1 MQVLS
6 FRHGSASLTAAAL
19 GASGLAHAAGLAA
32 FVTMYDPEPAAP
44 VSRPVVIE
52 IVAAAPAAAT
62 GEPPPPAAAEPRAA
76 VPAGQTPDIR
86 MDETPLPQPPGDR
99 TAATDEVEAASLPNE
114 AVPAPK
120 PPTASAGTSTAAPAG
135 NEPSIFEIGIAALPP
150 PAAGFAPSPRRKPSA
165 PAEET
170 AVAAP
175 AAPAAERPP
184 AHSPPRTVSWESAA
198 APGAKRITKQ
208 IRAPAPQAAPDPGG
222 EQGSSETASLPQD
235 GESLVAADY
244 AHASLGNQPPR
255 YPRRARRDGLEGRV
269 VLSARVSAAGQIV
282 GLEVVR
288 SSGHEI
294 LDRAAVR
301 AVNRW
306 TVRPA
311 RQGSRPVPSEIRIPI
326 LFRLTDG

>member
-19 GASGLAHAAGLAA
+19 GASGLVHAAGLAA

-62 GEPPPPAAAEPRAA
+62 GEPSPAAVAEPRAA

-86 MDETPLPQPPGDR
+86 MDETLLPEPPGVR
-99 TAATDEVEAASLPNE
+99 TAATDEVEAASLPHE

-150 PAAGFAPSPRRKPSA
+150 AAGFAPSPRRKPTA

-175 AAPAAERPP
+175 VAPAAELPP
-184 AHSPPRTVSWESAA
+184 EHIPPRTATSESAA

-269 VLSARVSAAGQIV
+269 VLSAQVSAAGRIV

-311 RQGSRPVPSEIRIPI
+311 RQGSRPVPSEVRIPI
-326 LFRLTDG
+326 LFRLTDR

>member
-32 FVTMYDPEPAAP
+32 FVTLYDPEPAAP

-52 IVAAAPAAAT
+52 IVAAAPAATA
-62 GEPPPPAAAEPRAA
+62 GEPSPRAA
-76 VPAGQTPDIR
+76 VPAGQTPDIQV
-86 MDETPLPQPPGDR
+86 DETLLPEPPGVPM
-99 TAATDEVEAASLPNE
+99 AVTDTVETASLPRE
-114 AVPAPK
+114 VVPAPK
-120 PPTASAGTSTAAPAG
+120 PSTAPAETSTAVPAE

-150 PAAGFAPSPRRKPSA
+150 AAVFAPLPRRKPPV

-170 AVAAP
+170 AAAAP
-175 AAPAAERPP
+175 VATAAERPP
-184 AHSPPRTVSWESAA
+184 EHIPPRTVTSESAG
-198 APGAKRITKQ
+198 APGTEQ
-208 IRAPAPQAAPDPGG
+208 IQAPEAAPDPGG

-269 VLSARVSAAGQIV
+269 VLSAQVSAAGRIV
-282 GLEVVR
+282 GLEVVQ
-288 SSGHEI
+288 SSGHAI
-294 LDRAAVR
+294 LDRAAFR

-311 RQGSRPVPSEIRIPI
+311 RQGGKPVPSEVRIPI
-326 LFRLTDG
+326 LFRLTER

>member
-32 FVTMYDPEPAAP
+32 FVTLYEPEPAAP
-44 VSRPVVIE
+44 VSRSVVIE
-52 IVAAAPAAAT
+52 IVAAAPAAA
-62 GEPPPPAAAEPRAA
+62 GEPSPSAAAEPRAA
-76 VPAGQTPDIR
+76 VPAEQTPDILV
-86 MDETPLPQPPGDR
+86 DEALPPEPPGVRMAR
-99 TAATDEVEAASLPNE
+99 TDAVETASLPHE
-114 AVPAPK
+114 VVPAPK
-120 PPTASAGTSTAAPAG
+120 PPTAPAETQAVVPAV

-150 PAAGFAPSPRRKPSA
+150 ATEFAPLPRWKPPV

-170 AVAAP
+170 AAVAPVAP
-175 AAPAAERPP
+175 AAGQSLERIPP
-184 AHSPPRTVSWESAA
+184 GTVTSERAA
-198 APGAKRITKQ
+198 APGTKQ
-208 IRAPAPQAAPDPGG
+208 NQVPAPETAPDPGG
-222 EQGSSETASLPQD
+222 KKGSSETASLPQD

-269 VLSARVSAAGQIV
+269 VLSARVSAAGRII

-294 LDRAAVR
+294 LDRAAFR

-311 RQGSRPVPSEIRIPI
+311 RQGSRPVSSEIRIPI
-326 LFRLTDG
+326 LFRLTDR

>member
-32 FVTMYDPEPAAP
+32 FVTLYDPEPAAP

-52 IVAAAPAAAT
+52 IVAAAPAVAA
-62 GEPPPPAAAEPRAA
+62 GELSPTAVAEPRTT
-76 VPAGQTPDIR
+76 VPAERTPDIQV
-86 MDETPLPQPPGDR
+86 DEALPPEPPGVPM
-99 TAATDEVEAASLPNE
+99 AATDAVETAPLPRE

-120 PPTASAGTSTAAPAG
+120 PPTAPAEMSTAAPAE
-135 NEPSIFEIGIAALPP
+135 NQPSIFEIGIAALPP
-150 PAAGFAPSPRRKPSA
+150 AAEFAPLPHRKPPV

-170 AVAAP
+170 AAVAP
-175 AAPAAERPP
+175 VAPAAERPP
-184 AHSPPRTVSWESAA
+184 EHLPSRTVTSESAA
-198 APGAKRITKQ
+198 APGMKQ
-208 IRAPAPQAAPDPGG
+208 IRAPAPEAAPDPGG

-244 AHASLGNQPPR
+244 AHASLGNEPPR

-269 VLSARVSAAGQIV
+269 VLSARVSAAGRIV
-282 GLEVVR
+282 GLQVVR

-294 LDRAAVR
+294 LDRAAFR

-311 RQGSRPVPSEIRIPI
+311 RQGGSPVPSEVRIPI
-326 LFRLTDG
+326 LFRLTDR

>member
-6 FRHGSASLTAAAL
+6 FRHGSASLTVAAL

-32 FVTMYDPEPAAP
+32 FVTLYDPEPSAP

-52 IVAAAPAAAT
+52 IVAAAPAAA
-62 GEPPPPAAAEPRAA
+62 GEPPPTAVAEPGAAIPDGRTPDIQMDEPLLPEPPGVQMATADAVGIASLPHEVVPAPEPPTAPAKTSTA
-76 VPAGQTPDIR
+76 VPA
-86 MDETPLPQPPGDR
+86 E
-99 TAATDEVEAASLPNE
+99 N
-114 AVPAPK
+114 K
-120 PPTASAGTSTAAPAG
+120 
-135 NEPSIFEIGIAALPP
+135 PSIFEIGIAALPP
-150 PAAGFAPSPRRKPSA
+150 AAGFAPLPRRKPPV

-170 AVAAP
+170 AVVTPVAT
-175 AAPAAERPP
+175 AAERPP
-184 AHSPPRTVSWESAA
+184 EHSLPLTATSESAA
-198 APGAKRITKQ
+198 APGAKQ
-208 IRAPAPQAAPDPGG
+208 IRASVAEAAPDTGG
-222 EQGSSETASLPQD
+222 EDGSSESASLPQD

-269 VLSARVSAAGQIV
+269 VLSARVSAAGSIV
-282 GLEVVR
+282 SLEVVR

-306 TVRPA
+306 SVRPA
-311 RQGSRPVPSEIRIPI
+311 RQGSKPVPSEIRIPI

>member
-6 FRHGSASLTAAAL
+6 IRHGSASLTAVAL

-32 FVTMYDPEPAAP
+32 FVTLYDPEPAAP
-44 VSRPVVIE
+44 VSRPVAIE
-52 IVAAAPAAAT
+52 IVAAAPAAAA
-62 GEPPPPAAAEPRAA
+62 GERSPTAVAEPRAA
-76 VPAGQTPDIR
+76 VAGGQTPGIPV
-86 MDETPLPQPPGDR
+86 DEALLPEPPGLR
-99 TAATDEVEAASLPNE
+99 TATTDAVEIASLPQE
-114 AVPAPK
+114 VVAAPK
-120 PPTASAGTSTAAPAG
+120 PPTAPAGISTAVPAD
-135 NEPSIFEIGIAALPP
+135 NEPSLFEIGIAALPP
-150 PAAGFAPSPRRKPSA
+150 AAGFAPMPRRKPPA
-165 PAEET
+165 PARET
-170 AVAAP
+170 AAVAPVATP
-175 AAPAAERPP
+175 AERLPERN
-184 AHSPPRTVSWESAA
+184 SPQTVTSESAA
-198 APGAKRITKQ
+198 APGTKQ
-208 IRAPAPQAAPDPGG
+208 IPAPAPEAAPDPGG
-222 EQGSSETASLPQD
+222 EEGSSETASLPQD

-269 VLSARVSAAGQIV
+269 VLSARVSAAGRIV

-311 RQGSRPVPSEIRIPI
+311 RQGSKPVPSEVRIPI
-326 LFRLTDG
+326 LFRLTDR

>member
-32 FVTMYDPEPAAP
+32 FVALYDPEPAAP
-44 VSRPVVIE
+44 VFRPVVIE
-52 IVAAAPAAAT
+52 IVAAAPAATA
-62 GEPPPPAAAEPRAA
+62 GEPSPSAVAEPRAA
-76 VPAGQTPDIR
+76 VPAGQTPDIQV
-86 MDETPLPQPPGDR
+86 DEALLPEPSGVPM
-99 TAATDEVEAASLPNE
+99 AATDAVETASGPHEV
-114 AVPAPK
+114 VPASK
-120 PPTASAGTSTAAPAG
+120 PPTAPAGTSTAVPVE

-150 PAAGFAPSPRRKPSA
+150 AAGFIPPPRRKPPV

-170 AVAAP
+170 AAVAPVAP
-175 AAPAAERPP
+175 AAGQLPEHIPP
-184 AHSPPRTVSWESAA
+184 QTAISESAA
-198 APGAKRITKQ
+198 ALGTKQ
-208 IRAPAPQAAPDPGG
+208 IQAPGPEAAPDPGG

-235 GESLVAADY
+235 GESLLAADY

-269 VLSARVSAAGQIV
+269 VLSARVSAAGRIV

-311 RQGSRPVPSEIRIPI
+311 RQGSKPVPSEVRIPI
-326 LFRLTDG
+326 LFRLTER

>member
-32 FVTMYDPEPAAP
+32 FVTLYDPEPAAP

-52 IVAAAPAAAT
+52 IVAAAPAAAS
-62 GEPPPPAAAEPRAA
+62 EPSPAAVSEPSAA
-76 VPAGQTPDIR
+76 VPAERTPDIQV
-86 MDETPLPQPPGDR
+86 DEALLPEPPGVPM
-99 TAATDEVEAASLPNE
+99 AVTDAVETASLPHE
-114 AVPAPK
+114 VVPAPK
-120 PPTASAGTSTAAPAG
+120 PPAAPAETSTAAPAG
-135 NEPSIFEIGIAALPP
+135 NEPSMFEIGIAALPP
-150 PAAGFAPSPRRKPSA
+150 AAEFAPLPRRKPSA

-170 AVAAP
+170 AAVAPVAP
-175 AAPAAERPP
+175 AAGQSPERI
-184 AHSPPRTVSWESAA
+184 PPRTVTSERAA
-198 APGAKRITKQ
+198 APGAKQ
-208 IRAPAPQAAPDPGG
+208 IQARAPEAEPDPGG
-222 EQGSSETASLPQD
+222 EEGSAETASLPQD
-235 GESLVAADY
+235 GESFVAADY

-269 VLSARVSAAGQIV
+269 VLSARVSAAGRIV

-294 LDRAAVR
+294 LDRAAFR

-311 RQGSRPVPSEIRIPI
+311 RQGSRPVPSEVRIPI
-326 LFRLTDG
+326 LFRLTDR

>member
-6 FRHGSASLTAAAL
+6 LRHGSASLTAAAL

-32 FVTMYDPEPAAP
+32 FVTLYDPEPAAP

-52 IVAAAPAAAT
+52 IVAAAPAAA
-62 GEPPPPAAAEPRAA
+62 GEPPPTAVAEPMAA
-76 VPAGQTPDIR
+76 VPAGQTPDIQ
-86 MDETPLPQPPGDR
+86 MDEALLPEPPGIPM
-99 TAATDEVEAASLPNE
+99 AATDAVETASLPQE
-114 AVPAPK
+114 VEPAPK
-120 PPTASAGTSTAAPAG
+120 PPTTPAETSTAVPSE

-150 PAAGFAPSPRRKPSA
+150 AAEFAPSPRRKPSV

-170 AVAAP
+170 AVVAPVAMAAGQ
-175 AAPAAERPP
+175 PP
-184 AHSPPRTVSWESAA
+184 EHIPPRTVTSESAA
-198 APGAKRITKQ
+198 PPGTKQ
-208 IRAPAPQAAPDPGG
+208 IQAPAPEAAPNLGG
-222 EQGSSETASLPQD
+222 EEGSPETASLPQD
-235 GESLVAADY
+235 GESFVAADY

-269 VLSARVSAAGQIV
+269 VLSARVSAAGRIV
-282 GLEVVR
+282 GLEVAR

-306 TVRPA
+306 IIRPA
-311 RQGSRPVPSEIRIPI
+311 RQGSKPVPSEIRIPI
-326 LFRLTDG
+326 LFRLTDR

>member
-32 FVTMYDPEPAAP
+32 VVTLYDPEPAAP

-52 IVAAAPAAAT
+52 IVAAAPAAAA
-62 GEPPPPAAAEPRAA
+62 GEPPPAA
-76 VPAGQTPDIR
+76 VPAGQTPEVR
-86 MDETPLPQPPGDR
+86 MDELLLPEPPGVR
-99 TAATDEVEAASLPNE
+99 TAATDAVGTASLPHE

-120 PPTASAGTSTAAPAG
+120 PPTAPAGTPTAAPAG
-135 NEPSIFEIGIAALPP
+135 DEPSIFEIGIAALPP
-150 PAAGFAPSPRRKPSA
+150 TAGFAPSPRRKPSV
-165 PAEET
+165 PVEET
-170 AVAAP
+170 AVATPVAP
-175 AAPAAERPP
+175 VAAAAGRPP
-184 AHSPPRTVSWESAA
+184 AHSPPRTVTSESAV
-198 APGAKRITKQ
+198 APSPKQITKQ
-208 IRAPAPQAAPDPGG
+208 IRAPAPEAAPDPGG

-326 LFRLTDG
+326 LFRLTDR

>member
-32 FVTMYDPEPAAP
+32 FVTLYDPEPAAP

-52 IVAAAPAAAT
+52 IVAAAPAA
-62 GEPPPPAAAEPRAA
+62 GEPSPAAIVEPRAA
-76 VPAGQTPDIR
+76 APAEQTPDSR
-86 MDETPLPQPPGDR
+86 MDELSVPEPPGVR
-99 TAATDEVEAASLPNE
+99 TAATAAVGTASLPRE
-114 AVPAPK
+114 AVLAP
-120 PPTASAGTSTAAPAG
+120 AGTSTAAPARD
-135 NEPSIFEIGIAALPP
+135 EPSLFEIGIAALP
-150 PAAGFAPSPRRKPSA
+150 PAAGFAPSPRRKPPA

-175 AAPAAERPP
+175 AAPAAGRPP
-184 AHSPPRTVSWESAA
+184 AHSPPRTATSESAA
-198 APGAKRITKQ
+198 ASGAKQITKQ
-208 IRAPAPQAAPDPGG
+208 IRAPAPEAAPDPGG
-222 EQGSSETASLPQD
+222 EQGASETANLPQD
-235 GESLVAADY
+235 GESFAAVDY

-255 YPRRARRDGLEGRV
+255 YPRRARRHGLEGRV
-269 VLSARVSAAGQIV
+269 VLSARVSAAGRIV

-306 TVRPA
+306 IVRPA
-311 RQGSRPVPSEIRIPI
+311 RQGSRPVPSEVRIPI

>member
-32 FVTMYDPEPAAP
+32 FVTLYDPEPAAP

-52 IVAAAPAAAT
+52 IVAAAPAATA
-62 GEPPPPAAAEPRAA
+62 GEPSPSAVDEPRAA
-76 VPAGQTPDIR
+76 VPAERTPDIP
-86 MDETPLPQPPGDR
+86 MDEALLPEPPAE
-99 TAATDEVEAASLPNE
+99 TQT
-114 AVPAPK
+114 AVPAE
-120 PPTASAGTSTAAPAG
+120 S
-135 NEPSIFEIGIAALPP
+135 EPSIFEIGIAALPP
-150 PAAGFAPSPRRKPSA
+150 AAEFAPLPRRKPSA

-170 AVAAP
+170 AAVAPVAP
-175 AAPAAERPP
+175 AAGQSPERI
-184 AHSPPRTVSWESAA
+184 PPRTVTSERAA
-198 APGAKRITKQ
+198 APGAKQ
-208 IRAPAPQAAPDPGG
+208 IQAPAPEAEPDPGG
-222 EQGSSETASLPQD
+222 EEGSAETASLPQD
-235 GESLVAADY
+235 GESFVAADY

-269 VLSARVSAAGQIV
+269 VLSARVSAAGRIV

-294 LDRAAVR
+294 LDRAAFR
-301 AVNRW
+301 AVNLW

-311 RQGSRPVPSEIRIPI
+311 RQGSRPVPSEVRIPI
-326 LFRLTDG
+326 LFRLTDR

>member
-32 FVTMYDPEPAAP
+32 FVTLYDPEPAAP

-52 IVAAAPAAAT
+52 IVAAAPAATA
-62 GEPPPPAAAEPRAA
+62 GEPSPSVVAEAGAA

-86 MDETPLPQPPGDR
+86 MDDVLLPEPPGVPM
-99 TAATDEVEAASLPNE
+99 ATTDADEIASLSRE
-114 AVPAPK
+114 IVPAPK
-120 PPTASAGTSTAAPAG
+120 PPTAPAETSTAVPAE

-150 PAAGFAPSPRRKPSA
+150 AADFVPLPRWKPPV

-170 AVAAP
+170 AVVAPVATTAGPSLEHNPLQTVTSERAAVP
-175 AAPAAERPP
+175 GMKQVQASAPEAE
-184 AHSPPRTVSWESAA
+184 
-198 APGAKRITKQ
+198 
-208 IRAPAPQAAPDPGG
+208 PDPGG
-222 EQGSSETASLPQD
+222 EKGSSETASLPQD

-269 VLSARVSAAGQIV
+269 VLSARVSAAGRIV
-282 GLEVVR
+282 SLEVVR

-294 LDRAAVR
+294 LDRAAFR

-311 RQGSRPVPSEIRIPI
+311 RQGSRPVPSEVRIPI
-326 LFRLTDG
+326 LFRLTDR